1 MSWTCMSNLSE
12 DGVTDALSDRVDQA
26 DMHILFVHRG
36 KRSYTWRSFLIQYK
50 YVPGLIQVFLAI

>member
-1 MSWTCMSNLSE
+1 MSNLSE

-50 YVPGLIQVFLAI
+50 YVPGLIHVFLAI